1 MIKIG
6 INGFGR
12 IGRLVLRAILENYR
26 DKIEVVAINGPGN
39 VDSHIHLFKYDS
51 THGKLPF
58 EVKKTSNGFSVLNNN
73 INFLSEREPLK
84 ISWNKYKA
92 DIVLECTGKFKS
104 KDQAGLHIKAGAKKV
119 IISAPS
125 KDSDMTVIYGVN
137 NQNLKKDHNIIS
149 SGSCTTNCLAPLAK
163 VLEDNLGIEYG
174 YMTTI
179 HSFTSDQRLL
189 DKVHGDLR
197 RARAA
202 SQSLI
207 PTSTGAA
214 TAMGQVIPSLKGK
227 LEGVSIRVP
236 TSNVSLVD
244 LSFVS
249 KKDTS
254 IEDINKL
261 ILEASKSKMLKGI
274 LTINNEPLVSIDFN
288 HNPSSSI
295 FDATQTNVIKKRF
308 CKISSWYDNEWGF
321 SNRMC
326 DTVIQIEKFL

>member
-125 KDSDMTVIYGVN
+125 KDSHMTVIYGVN

-174 YMTTI
+174 HMTTI

-197 RARAA
+197 RARTA

-254 IEDINKL
+254 IEDINQL
-261 ILEASKSKMLKGI
+261 FFEASKSKMLKGI
-274 LTINNEPLVSIDFN
+274 LTINNEQLVSIDFN
-288 HNPSSSI
+288 HNPSSCI
-295 FDATQTNVIKKRF
+295 FDATQTKVIKKRF

-326 DTVIQIEKFL
+326 DTVIQLEKFL

>member
-12 IGRLVLRAILENYR
+12 IGRLVLRSVLENYK
-26 DKIEVVAINGPGN
+26 DKLQVVAINGPGN
-39 VDSHIHLFKYDS
+39 IDAHIQLLKYDS

-58 EVKKTSNGFSVLNNN
+58 NVKKTESGFVVENQN
-73 INFLSEREPLK
+73 INFLSERDPNNIPWGKL
-84 ISWNKYKA
+84 NV
-92 DIVLECTGKFKS
+92 DVVLECTGKFKS
-104 KDQAGLHIKAGAKKV
+104 KEQARLHINSGAKKV

-125 KDSDMTVIYGVN
+125 KDSDLTVIHGVN
-137 NQNLKKDHNIIS
+137 SHLLEKKHNIIS

-163 VLEDNLGIEYG
+163 VLEDNFGIEYG

-197 RARAA
+197 RARTA

-214 TAMGQVIPSLKGK
+214 SAMGQVIPSLKGK
-227 LEGVSIRVP
+227 LGGISIRVP

-249 KKDTS
+249 KKETNV
-254 IEDINKL
+254 EEINNIITK
-261 ILEASKSKMLKGI
+261 ASNSKELKGI
-274 LTINNEPLVSIDFN
+274 LTVNNEPLVSIDFN
-288 HNPSSSI
+288 HDPSSSI
-295 FDATQTNVIKKRF
+295 FDSTQTNVIHKKF
-308 CKISSWYDNEWGF
+308 CKVSAWYDNEWGF

-326 DTVIQIEKFL
+326 DTAIQIGKLI

>member
-12 IGRLVLRAILENYR
+12 IGRLVLRSVLENFKG
-26 DKIEVVAINGPGN
+26 KIEVVAINGPGN
-39 VDSHIHLFKYDS
+39 IDSHIHLFKYDS
-51 THGKLPF
+51 THGKLNF
-58 EVKKTSNGFSVLNNN
+58 EVKKTAEGFNVADHKIS
-73 INFLSEREPLK
+73 FLSERDPK
-84 ISWNKYKA
+84 NIPWSKYEA
-92 DIVLECTGKFKS
+92 DIILECTGKFKS
-104 KDQAGLHIKAGAKKV
+104 KEQANLHISSGAKKV

-125 KDSDMTVIYGVN
+125 KDSDKTIIFGLN
-137 NQNLKKDHNIIS
+137 NNELKKDHNVIS

-197 RARAA
+197 RARTA

-214 TAMGQVIPSLKGK
+214 IAMGQVIPSLKGK
-227 LEGVSIRVP
+227 LEGISIRVP

-249 KKDTS
+249 KKETS
-254 IEDINKL
+254 VEEINKM
-261 ILEASKSKMLKGI
+261 ILKASNSKELKNI
-274 LTINNEPLVSIDFN
+274 LTINNEPLVSIDFI
-288 HNPSSSI
+288 HDSSSCI
-295 FDATQTNVIKKRF
+295 FDSTQTKVIKNKF
-308 CKISSWYDNEWGF
+308 CKVSAWYDNEWGF

-326 DTVIQIEKFL
+326 DTAVQLEKLI

>member
-261 ILEASKSKMLKGI
+261 ILEASYCPHTPTS
-274 LTINNEPLVSIDFN
+274 V
-288 HNPSSSI
+288 
-295 FDATQTNVIKKRF
+295 V
-308 CKISSWYDNEWGF
+308 
-321 SNRMC
+321 
-326 DTVIQIEKFL
+326 

>member
-197 RARAA
+197 RARTA

-288 HNPSSSI
+288 HNPSSCI
-295 FDATQTNVIKKRF
+295 FDATQTKVIKKRF

-326 DTVIQIEKFL
+326 DTVIQLEKFL

>member
-12 IGRLVLRAILENYR
+12 IGRLVLRSILENY
-26 DKIEVVAINGPGN
+26 KSQIEVVAVNGPGN
-39 VDSHIHLFKYDS
+39 IDSHIHLFKYDS

-58 EVKKTSNGFSVLNNN
+58 EVKKSEYGFSVLNNKV
-73 INFLSEREPLK
+73 NFLSEREPK
-84 ISWNKYKA
+84 NINWKKYKT
-92 DIVLECTGKFKS
+92 DIVMECTGKFKT
-104 KDQAGLHIKAGAKKV
+104 KAQANEHLISGAKKV

-125 KDSDMTVIYGVN
+125 KAADLTVIYGVN
-137 NQNLKKDHNIIS
+137 NKNLEKKHNIIS
-149 SGSCTTNCLAPLAK
+149 SASCTTNCLAPVAK

-197 RARAA
+197 RARTA

-227 LEGVSIRVP
+227 LEGISIRVP
-236 TSNVSLVD
+236 TANVSLVD

-249 KKDTS
+249 KKVTS
-254 IEDINKL
+254 VEEINKF
-261 ILEASKSKMLKGI
+261 IIKASETKELKNI
-274 LTINNEPLVSIDFN
+274 LTINNEQLVSIDFI

-295 FDATQTNVIKKRF
+295 FDTTQTKVIKGKF
-308 CKISSWYDNEWGF
+308 CKVSAWYDNEWGF

-326 DTVIQIEKFL
+326 DTAIDISKFI

>member
-12 IGRLVLRAILENYR
+12 IGRLVLRAVLENFR
-26 DKIEVVAINGPGN
+26 DKIQVVAVNGPGN
-39 VDSHIHLFKYDS
+39 IDAHIQLFKYDS

-58 EVKKTSNGFSVLNNN
+58 AVKKNDKGFSVENQN
-73 INFLSEREPLK
+73 IIFLSERDPNNIPWGKL
-84 ISWNKYKA
+84 NV
-92 DIVLECTGKFKS
+92 DVVLECTGKFKS
-104 KDQAGLHIKAGAKKV
+104 KLQAGLHLKSGAKKV

-125 KDSDMTVIYGVN
+125 KDCDLTVIYGVN
-137 NQNLKKDHNIIS
+137 NHLLEKKHNVIS

-163 VLEDNLGIEYG
+163 VLEDNFGIEYG
-174 YMTTI
+174 FMTTI

-197 RARAA
+197 RARTA

-214 TAMGQVIPSLKGK
+214 TAIGQVIPSLKGK
-227 LEGVSIRVP
+227 LGGISIRVP
-236 TSNVSLVD
+236 TTNVSLID

-249 KKDTS
+249 KKETNVD
-254 IEDINKL
+254 EINR
-261 ILEASKSKMLKGI
+261 IITAASNSKELKGV

-288 HNPSSSI
+288 HDPSSSI
-295 FDATQTNVIKKRF
+295 FDTTQTNVIHKKF
-308 CKISSWYDNEWGF
+308 CKISAWYDNEWGF

-326 DTVIQIEKFL
+326 DTAIQIGKLI

>member
-326 DTVIQIEKFL
+326 DTVIQLEKFL

>member
-1 MIKIG
+1 MVRIG

-12 IGRLVLRAILENYR
+12 IGRLVLRSVLENFKN
-26 DKIEVVAINGPGN
+26 KIEVVAINGPGN
-39 VDSHIHLFKYDS
+39 LDSHIHLLKYDS

-58 EVKKTSNGFSVLNNN
+58 EVKKNSNGFSVLNHK
-73 INFLSEREPLK
+73 INFLSEREPK
-84 ISWNKYKA
+84 NIPWDKFKT

-104 KDQAGLHIKAGAKKV
+104 KKQAQAHISSGAKKV

-137 NQNLKKDHNIIS
+137 NKDLKKNHNIIS

-163 VLEDNLGIEYG
+163 VLEDNIGIEYG

-189 DKVHGDLR
+189 DKVHDDLR
-197 RARAA
+197 RARTA
-202 SQSLI
+202 SQSII

-227 LEGVSIRVP
+227 LEGISIRVP
-236 TSNVSLVD
+236 STNVSLVD

-249 KKDTS
+249 KKETS
-254 IEDINKL
+254 IEQINSL
-261 ILEASKSKMLKGI
+261 ILKASKSKNLSGI
-274 LTINNEPLVSIDFN
+274 LTINSELLVSVDFN
-288 HNPSSSI
+288 HNSSSSI
-295 FDATQTNVIKKRF
+295 FDITQTNVIKNKF
-308 CKISSWYDNEWGF
+308 CKVSAWYDNEWGF

-326 DTVIQIEKFL
+326 DTAVQISDLI